1 MHSIYPAAPIGANL
15 TITFY
20 LKHFRTS
27 TIDYILKETGYDN
40 ITQYE
45 DMCRSSDSFPVQIN
59 MNGCLVSDYPD
70 VNTDV
75 YRVFALSLHH
85 LHWTVRHHL
94 MDHYIG
100 MELLDYELIHSR
112 FNTIYIWVPYN
123 VEYKE
128 TNEEIVSEE
137 DEETEE
143 DVSEEEWESEEEVE
157 AVSIPPPTKVGKT
170 QQRRI
175 VVESSDS
182 EEEEPKIVPKKQQSR
197 IVVESD
203 DDVPLVPLMGW
214 KFTMNTDTKNSYIL
228 TPPTAV
234 RCVQS
239 GKVSWGHNTTP
250 TTWNAPISGLE
261 RPVYYSHK
269 HNGWI
274 VSLRVREQLVAAGAR
289 EQK

>member
-1 MHSIYPAAPIGANL
+1 MQSIYPAAPIGDSL
-15 TITFY
+15 PITFY

-27 TIDYILKETGYDN
+27 TINYILKETGYDN

-45 DMCRSSDSFPVQIN
+45 DLCRGTDSFPVQLN
-59 MNGCLVSDYPD
+59 MKGYIVSDYPD

-85 LHWTVRHHL
+85 LHWTVRDHI

-128 TNEEIVSEE
+128 PNEEIVSEE
-137 DEETEE
+137 DEETE
-143 DVSEEEWESEEEVE
+143 DDISEEE
-157 AVSIPPPTKVGKT
+157 AVSIPPPTKVSKT
-170 QQRRI
+170 QQKRI

-182 EEEEPKIVPKKQQSR
+182 EEEEPRLVLKKQQKR

-203 DDVPLVPLMGW
+203 DDVPLVPLNGW
-214 KFTMNTDTKNSYIL
+214 KFTMNTATKNSYIL
-228 TPPTAV
+228 TPPEAIKSV
-234 RCVQS
+234 YN
-239 GKVSWGHNTTP
+239 GKVCWGSNTTH
-250 TTWNAPISGLE
+250 TTWNAPLSGLE
-261 RPVYYSHK
+261 RPIYYSQK
-269 HNGWI
+269 HMGWI
-274 VSLRVREQLVAAGAR
+274 VSLKLRDPLVAAGAR
-289 EQK
+289 EQLSK